1 MTTRLLKRI
10 KREAKKEKTRAKFKG
25 KVEVEENEVI
35 RDFKTG
41 LPIKNSFE
49 GYINQQNKDI
59 HMEYKPSYEEKKPG
73 KTLEVMV
80 TVERHEINHIG
91 DARLGNRGCP
101 RNLSNH
107 KMFYEVAKDILFPQG
122 FSQDD
127 LQYMVNVFEDFV
139 DNVNLADGFDI
150 EGLVRFYEDVGEATG
165 FSDFF
170 EAFVKLQAIFF
181 PKKYKHLLQKF
192 YKHKPKIK
200 EVIDNFLNR
209 AGLNMQTELY
219 KGVDVRDK
227 RAMLNY
233 INNEGNWA
241 ELMRIFTEEFS
252 KLMEPGYALP
262 IPGLSGAGTK
272 GYSADKEDE
281 KDGKGKGDEG
291 KKEGEED
298 SDKEGEGKGDEESE
312 DKGADAGD
320 DTGDD
325 DFDDGDDDFDD
336 DGIEKPDVDWDKIK
350 GGNYFDKEMKD
361 PEKRKALA
369 YEDYIGGKGRPDLI
383 DYYEALNAVYERL
396 ARRLNIK
403 GEVMTKTMTVPL
415 TWYGKRKFDP
425 NRDKPK
431 HLAFGFDDKG
441 EIEIQK
447 KRWHTKMPLE
457 YKVAHRGFPE
467 ARFVML
473 DTSGSMGGYGNSE
486 YIPWGKHSKYHYA
499 LLAWYGFLEYL
510 KKNHLLKKTTTSLAN
525 FSGSTILAK
534 GLDEAK
540 RNALRP
546 QFGGTYLNMDKIK
559 EMFQGN
565 GSLMFTISDG
575 EIDNWSSI
583 KEDFIKSAQKH
594 YYFHLQI
601 GGQNRVS
608 ADLEEARIPVY
619 YVNGEED
626 LWKKVINIA
635 DTMYRKAKDTT
646 RRGRPPEKGY
656 NSVMTE

>member
-1 MTTRLLKRI
+1 MATKLLKRI

-25 KVEVEENEVI
+25 NVEVEENDII
-35 RDFKTG
+35 RDLMTG
-41 LPIKNSFE
+41 MPAKNSFE
-49 GYINQQNKDI
+49 GHINQQSKDI
-59 HMEYKPSYEEKKPG
+59 HMEYKPEYEKRKPG

-80 TVERHEINHIG
+80 NVERHEINHIG
-91 DARLGNRGCP
+91 DARLGYRGCP
-101 RNLSNH
+101 KNLSNH
-107 KMFYEVAKDILFPQG
+107 KMLYEAAKDTLFEQG
-122 FSQDD
+122 FSQHD

-139 DNVNLADGFDI
+139 DNINLADGFDI
-150 EGLVRFYEDVGEATG
+150 EGLIRFYEDVGEATG

-192 YKHKPKIK
+192 YKHKPKVK

-219 KGVDVRDK
+219 KGVDGRDK

-272 GYSADKEDE
+272 GYSADKKDD
-281 KDGKGKGDEG
+281 KDGKGGKGDEG
-291 KKEGEED
+291 KKKGEED
-298 SDKEGEGKGDEESE
+298 SDKEGEGKGKGDEESE
-312 DKGADAGD
+312 ADA
-320 DTGDD
+320 GDD
-325 DFDDGDDDFDD
+325 DFDDGFGDDFDD
-336 DGIEKPDVDWDKIK
+336 EDDGPEKPDVDWDKMK

-369 YEDYIGGKGRPDLI
+369 YEDYIGGKGRPELI

-403 GEVMTKTMTVPL
+403 AEVMTKTMTVPL
-415 TWYGKRKFDP
+415 VWYGKRKFDP
-425 NRDKPK
+425 KKDRPK

-441 EIEIQK
+441 NIEIKK
-447 KRWHTKMPLE
+447 KRYHTSMPLE

-473 DTSGSMGGYGNSE
+473 DTSGSMGGYGGDSE
-486 YIPWGKHSKYHYA
+486 YIPWGKNSKYHYA

-510 KKNHLLKKTTTSLAN
+510 KKNHLLKETTTSLAN

-534 GLDEAK
+534 GLEGAK
-540 RNALRP
+540 RTALRP
-546 QFGGTYLNMDKIK
+546 QFGGTYLDMEKIK
-559 EMFQGN
+559 EMFQGQ

-575 EIDNWSSI
+575 EIGNWGNI
-583 KEDFIKSAQKH
+583 KDEFIKSAQKH

-601 GGQNRVS
+601 GGQNSVS
-608 ADLEEARIPVY
+608 RDLEEANIPVY
-619 YVNGEED
+619 YVQGEND

-635 DTMYRKAKDTT
+635 DTLYRKKKDVK
-646 RRGRPPEKGY
+646 RGRPPEKGY